1 MGYGIDWIF
10 TKGLLN
16 RLPDPKNYPCWM
28 ISALVVTVFGY
39 IIPTFIVFSAE
50 VSSRSVFLQ
59 TRISEEYQVS
69 LSKFRN
75 DALRVGSMGCL
86 ACLIATW
93 FLLSTLRDT
102 MDDWM

>member
-1 MGYGIDWIF
+1 MGYGIDWVF

-16 RLPDPKNYPCWM
+16 RSPDAKDYPCWM
-28 ISALVVTVFGY
+28 ISALVITAFGY

-50 VSSRSVFLQ
+50 VSSRSVFLR
-59 TRISEEYQVS
+59 TRISEEYQEP
-69 LSKFRN
+69 LGKFRS

-93 FLLSTLRDT
+93 FLLSMLRDT
-102 MDDWM
+102 VDDWM